1 MRRTPSH
8 PRPTGFTLLEM
19 ILVMCII
26 AILAG
31 VLVPSLSGFAAGRRT
46 SNAATL
52 VLSLANY
59 ARTQAVS
66 EGAVYRLN
74 FDDNAR
80 TVWLTKQTEGLFQ
93 PAKGDWGE
101 RQTLPDGVRMVADV
115 TPGVV
120 IVPVQSP
127 DVQTTNVAPAPQ
139 FGPTL
144 GTVNTLVQVPHA
156 DGGTY
161 AEIQPSGRTDPCHVR
176 LSDEVGHTV
185 DLGAATATDVIHV
198 LKPGEM

>member
-1 MRRTPSH
+1 MRRPPNH
-8 PRPTGFTLLEM
+8 PRSIGFTLLEM

-59 ARTQAVS
+59 ARTQAVA
-66 EGAVYRLN
+66 EGTVYRLN
-74 FDDNAR
+74 FDDTAR
-80 TVWLTKQTEGLFQ
+80 TVWLTKQTEGAFQ
-93 PAKGDWGE
+93 PAPGDWGE
-101 RQTLPDGVRMVADV
+101 RQVLPDGVRMVADV
-115 TPGVV
+115 TPGAV

-127 DVQTTNVAPAPQ
+127 DVQTTNVTPAPP

-144 GTVNTLVQVPHA
+144 GTANTLVQVPHA
-156 DGGTY
+156 DGGSY

-176 LSDEVGHTV
+176 LSDETGHAV